1 MWATITVMSL
11 SLAVWAMA
19 SARAISSSWEM
30 PAAPSPLE
38 EAPLAMMMVLY
49 PAASSAEAVASKV
62 YSAPTFFI
70 RASSMD
76 TSALWP
82 KEVIRTGAETW
93 SLVKVPF
100 SVTTRLLSLVRKV

>member
-1 MWATITVMSL
+1 MSL

-30 PAAPSPLE
+30 PAAPSHLE
-38 EAPLAMMMVLY
+38 EAPLAMMMGLY
-49 PAASSAEAVASKV
+49 PAASAAEAVASKV
-62 YSAPTFFI
+62 YSEFSAPTFFI

-82 KEVIRTGAETW
+82 KEFIRTGAETW

>member
-1 MWATITVMSL
+1 
-11 SLAVWAMA
+11 
-19 SARAISSSWEM
+19 
-30 PAAPSPLE
+30 
-38 EAPLAMMMVLY
+38 
-49 PAASSAEAVASKV
+49 
-62 YSAPTFFI
+62 
-70 RASSMD
+70 MD